1 MGATRRGL
9 VAPQNTFLENI
20 VRRCNGSHNA
30 FLLANAQIIDYPI
43 VYCNEGFTKLSGY
56 SKSELMQKSSTC
68 SFMWG
73 ELTDDETKAKVEEAF
88 KKNHA
93 ENLEVLI
100 YKKNSK
106 QVHASGKQLKHRYNK
121 FLL

>member
-1 MGATRRGL
+1 M
-9 VAPQNTFLENI
+9 
-20 VRRCNGSHNA
+20 
-30 FLLANAQIIDYPI
+30 ANAQIIDYPV
-43 VYCNEGFTKLSGY
+43 VYCNDGFTRLSGY

-73 ELTDDETKAKVEEAF
+73 ELTDDDTKQKVDQAF

-100 YKKNSK
+100 YKKNSNISSILLRTIL
-106 QVHASGKQLKHRYNK
+106 ASNDECS
-121 FLL
+121 LLFIKLIIGS

>member
-1 MGATRRGL
+1 MQWLTYEMKKKKL
-9 VAPQNTFLENI
+9 FLFFI
-20 VRRCNGSHNA
+20 FSYFFQLDNA
-30 FLLANAQIIDYPI
+30 FILANAQIVDYPI
-43 VYCNEGFTKLSGY
+43 VFCNDGFTRLSGY
-56 SKSELMQKSSTC
+56 NKSELMQKSSTC

-73 ELTDDETKAKVEEAF
+73 ELTDDDTKLKVDQAF

-106 QVHASGKQLKHRYNK
+106 
-121 FLL
+121 